1 VTSGPGLSA
10 PALRVELAPGACC
23 YSLVPAF
30 NIAVGMAR
38 QSAVALPWAV
48 ALRGRRQALLNPT
61 FADLYPEIPAGIW
74 VTALSAS
81 FAVLGGIMAGARS
94 WPPHNGPR
102 VLSDRHFIFRG
113 AGVQETDRTSLTR
126 RAMDP

>member
-1 VTSGPGLSA
+1 
-10 PALRVELAPGACC
+10 
-23 YSLVPAF
+23 
-30 NIAVGMAR
+30 MAR

-48 ALRGRRQALLNPT
+48 AWRGRRQALLNPT
-61 FADLYPEIPAGIW
+61 FADLYPEIPPGIW

-81 FAVLGGIMAGARS
+81 FAVLGGILAGARS
-94 WPPHNGPR
+94 WPPHDGPR

-113 AGVQETDRTSLTR
+113 AEVQDTDQTSLTR